1 MNNLQDTTVTY
12 IVLNIRDI
20 INMYHYKV
28 SIQRYILFEYL
39 NNSQHQNCLLWVIRQ
54 YSNEGIAPNHCP
66 RLKSVVYILSD
77 GRKLD
82 PYMTYYGRQR
92 EGKNLLPKCPFGIWI
107 ISILHKINAF
117 NKVKGY

>member
-12 IVLNIRDI
+12 SVLNIRDI
-20 INMYHYKV
+20 MNMYHYKV

-66 RLKSVVYILSD
+66 RLKSVVYILTD
-77 GRKLD
+77 RRKLD

-92 EGKNLLPKCPFGIWI
+92 EGKIYYPNALSGFGI
-107 ISILHKINAF
+107 L
-117 NKVKGY
+117 